1 MSDMISKQAAIEA
14 LNKVAVMQH
23 DECWGRAV
31 EAIAAL
37 PPAPDAHGGSLQK
50 LQTTVCVE
58 ALVKAEW
65 RGFDRS
71 YLSPGIP
78 CGYAIV
84 GADDEG
90 WQVSLSWRTCE
101 ETLDGTH
108 ATMDAARS
116 AAEADLLGRLAAIR
130 AGGAK

>member
-1 MSDMISKQAAIEA
+1 MGDMIDRAAVQSEVRAYLVHESTEIA
-14 LNKVAVMQH
+14 L
-23 DECWGRAV
+23 RV
-31 EAIAAL
+31 EQLIAAL
-37 PPAPDAHGGSLQK
+37 PPADDA
-50 LQTTVCVE
+50 VE

-65 RGFDRS
+65 SGLDCG
-71 YLSPGIP
+71 YLDTGIP

-116 AAEADLLGRLAAIR
+116 AAEADLRGRLAAIR
-130 AGGAK
+130 AGGKP